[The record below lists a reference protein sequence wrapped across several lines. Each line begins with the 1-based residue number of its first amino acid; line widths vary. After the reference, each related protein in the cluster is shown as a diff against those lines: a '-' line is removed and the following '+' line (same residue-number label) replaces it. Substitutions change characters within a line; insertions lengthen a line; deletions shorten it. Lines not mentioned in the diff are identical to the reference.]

1 MGQFTKHSALKTFKE
16 YFLISI
22 GLMMYAF
29 AWTTILMPAEVMGN
43 GVNGVGLLIYY
54 ATGGPNG
61 GIPLSIYF
69 IVIHRFYFF
78 KPLHV
83 TINMVIF
90 GNNAHT
96 LTVSTIGCY

>member
-29 AWTTILMPAEVMGN
+29 AWTTILMPAEVLGN

-61 GIPLSIYF
+61 GIPLSISF
-69 IVIHRFYFF
+69 IVI
-78 KPLHV
+78 
-83 TINMVIF
+83 
-90 GNNAHT
+90 NA
-96 LTVSTIGCY
+96 LFVLLGSILISLRVGA